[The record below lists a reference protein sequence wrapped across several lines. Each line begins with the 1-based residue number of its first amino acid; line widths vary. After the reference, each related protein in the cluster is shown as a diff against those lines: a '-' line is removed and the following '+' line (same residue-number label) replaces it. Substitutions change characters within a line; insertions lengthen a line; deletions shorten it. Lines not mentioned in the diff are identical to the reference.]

1 MYATRHFTYRLPSL
15 TEKPKEILSLYVK
28 FTKSA
33 KNMGLALVA
42 LNMLAGMAVTSME
55 ISEHAN
61 ITKTML
67 EHDRRIDDGALPLD
81 VDMRFG
87 SEHQMNI

>member
-1 MYATRHFTYRLPSL
+1 
-15 TEKPKEILSLYVK
+15 
-28 FTKSA
+28 
-33 KNMGLALVA
+33 MGLALVA

-67 EHDRRIDDGALPLD
+67 EHDRRVDDGALPLD